1 MAAERFRELLRRVPA
16 KPGVYLFKD
25 KAGCV
30 IYVGKAA
37 SLKDRIRS
45 YFAPPA
51 SLAEKTRRMMNR
63 AQDFDYVLT
72 DSEQE
77 ALILENNLIKKHFP
91 RYNVRL
97 RDDKSYPYLKISVNE
112 DFPRIYV
119 TRRLESD
126 GGRYFGPYASAY
138 SVRLT
143 LEMLRNVFHFRS
155 CRKPIDGKERRP
167 CLEYHIRRCRAPCV
181 GSITR
186 EDYRH
191 TIDQVMLFLEG
202 RQEQIVRDL
211 KTRMEDA
218 AGALQFE
225 KAALLRDQLL
235 AVESVMQQQKV
246 VSPIPEDE
254 DVVGLARSGDEGCVQ
269 LFFVRAG
276 KLTGQ
281 DHFVMEGAQGEE
293 PRAILTSFVEQFYGA
308 ASYVPPR
315 ILLPEKLEDMEVV
328 QAWLSSR
335 RGAKVELRAP
345 QRGEK
350 KKLVALAAQNAAEM
364 LEQLRAKWLADAGK
378 TQVAQEELQR
388 ELQLP
393 RPPRRIECYD
403 ISNIQGASAVGSM
416 VVFEDGRPKSKHYR
430 RFQIKTVEGADDYAM
445 LQEVLRR
452 RFKHVDNAAR
462 PDEPWAITPDLVII
476 DGGKGQLN
484 AALDA
489 MKELGVDSIPTAGL
503 AKEQEEL
510 FLSGRPDPVRLP
522 RTSQALY
529 LVQRIRDEAHRFALA
544 YHLKV
549 RTRKTLGSAF
559 DSVPG
564 IGPRRR
570 KALIKRFGSVRGVR
584 EATPE
589 ELASVPGIT
598 VALANQI
605 KEHL

>member
-1 MAAERFRELLRRVPA
+1 MLRAVPA

-25 KAGCV
+25 KAGNV
-30 IYVGKAA
+30 IYVGKAT
-37 SLKDRIRS
+37 SLKDRLRS
-45 YFAPPA
+45 YFAPPG
-51 SLAEKTRRMMNR
+51 SLADKVRRMMNK

-91 RYNVRL
+91 HYNVRL
-97 RDDKSYPYLKISVNE
+97 RDDKSYPYLKISIDE
-112 DFPRIYV
+112 EYPRIFV

-126 GGRYFGPYASAY
+126 GARYFGPYASAY

-167 CLEYHIRRCRAPCV
+167 CLEYHMRRCRAPCV
-181 GSITR
+181 GSVSR
-186 EDYRH
+186 EDYRN
-191 TIDQVMLFLEG
+191 TIDQVMMFLEG

-211 KTRMEDA
+211 KGRMEQA
-218 AGALQFE
+218 AEALQFE

-254 DVVGLARSGDEGCVQ
+254 DVLGLAISGDEGCVQ
-269 LFFVRAG
+269 MFLVRAG

-281 DHFVMEGAQGEE
+281 DHFVLEGVQGED
-293 PRAILTSFVEQFYGA
+293 PKAILTSFVKQFYGA

-315 ILLPEKLEDMEVV
+315 ILLPAQLEEMDLIR
-328 QAWLSSR
+328 AFLRSK
-335 RGAKVELRAP
+335 RGGRVELLAP

-364 LEQLRAKWLADAGK
+364 LEQLRVKWMADAGK
-378 TQVAQEELQR
+378 TAAAMEELER
-388 ELQLP
+388 EMNLP
-393 RPPRRIECYD
+393 KPPKRIECYD
-403 ISNIQGASAVGSM
+403 ISNIQGTSAVGSM
-416 VVFEDGRPKSKHYR
+416 VVFEDGKPKSKHYR

-452 RFKHVDNAAR
+452 RFKHADNAGK
-462 PDEPWAITPDLVII
+462 PEEPWAATPDLVLI
-476 DGGKGQLN
+476 DGGKGQMN
-484 AALDA
+484 AALEV
-489 MKELGVDSIPTAGL
+489 MKELSVDSIPVAGL

-510 FLSGRPDPVRLP
+510 FMPDRSEPIRLP
-522 RTSQALY
+522 RTSQAMY
-529 LVQRIRDEAHRFALA
+529 LVQRIRDEAHRFALS

-549 RTRKTLGSAF
+549 RTRRSMGSAF
-559 DSVPG
+559 DGIPG
-564 IGPRRR
+564 VGPQKR

-584 EATPE
+584 EATEE

-598 VALANQI
+598 PALAASI
-605 KEHL
+605 KGHL